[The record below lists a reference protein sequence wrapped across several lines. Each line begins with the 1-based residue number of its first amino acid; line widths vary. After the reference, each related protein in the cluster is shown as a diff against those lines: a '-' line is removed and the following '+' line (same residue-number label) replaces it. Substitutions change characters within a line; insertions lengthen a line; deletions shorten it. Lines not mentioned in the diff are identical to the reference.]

1 MSIIIHLDCSFINDF
16 MQFFQVRRPI
26 IYYHQLFHIDPSR
39 KIPSKS
45 TYIKINLKFIH
56 FTTKPDKYVCTSKRV
71 NDELLYT
78 IKCIFPVADDAR
90 DHLIT

>member
-1 MSIIIHLDCSFINDF
+1 
-16 MQFFQVRRPI
+16 MQLFHVRRPI

-39 KIPSKS
+39 KIPSQS
-45 TYIKINLKFIH
+45 MYLHTLKLIITIIQ
-56 FTTKPDKYVCTSKRV
+56 FTTKRNKYVCTSKRV

-78 IKCIFPVADDAR
+78 IKCIFPAADDATR